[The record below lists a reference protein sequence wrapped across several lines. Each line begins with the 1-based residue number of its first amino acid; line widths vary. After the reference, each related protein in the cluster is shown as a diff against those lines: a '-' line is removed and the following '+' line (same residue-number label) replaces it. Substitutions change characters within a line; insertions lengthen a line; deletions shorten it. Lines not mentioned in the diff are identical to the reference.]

1 MNTLL
6 RPALA
11 GIVVLAV
18 ALPALAGFDSKTK
31 KFSCK
36 DEADG
41 DYVNPASCTGFANC
55 NDGQFTEKACP
66 DGQVINT
73 AKRPPWKCEAPEVAG
88 MSTECKL
95 TKPAKPVQ

>member
-11 GIVVLAV
+11 GIVVLVV
-18 ALPALAGFDSKTK
+18 ALPALAGFDSKTN

-36 DEADG
+36 GEADG
-41 DYVNPASCTGFANC
+41 DYINPASCTGFANC
-55 NDGQFTEKACP
+55 DDGQFTEKPCP